1 MTMKK
6 MISLALAACMALAL
20 AAPASATGTS
30 AKSNVDEVSKNDVV
44 VLKENDDGTFTL
56 IGTVGD
62 FGNRAPVQ
70 GATTSAT
77 VVRDQDMDI
86 LHLSGNQ
93 YLTKAYDNVY
103 AKAERV
109 GFNTE
114 SYEKNISLINKYD
127 LSDEEA
133 QEIKEIIESQKAVGN
148 SEIEVSVYVGE
159 LHTVDSMNLTGVS
172 SLATNTNN
180 AVKENILAT
189 RNYLTPWRDVVT
201 GKTARDVAKTIAT
214 LVITTGGLSSAAV
227 SIFGAGVTALTEYQ
241 SFFNTTIKNPL
252 GTDWQQV
259 RFKLDWL
266 KKTSKVHTTAGDL
279 IGCVS
284 QRIWLDYYYHNQ
296 FFAQV
301 GKEHQTTKRVNLT
314 MNSKSWEDSEKV
326 ALYNY
331 HSTVIDPDFQTKI
344 GGKVF
349 KFSSSM

>member
-44 VLKENDDGTFTL
+44 VLKEHDDGTFTL

-109 GFNTE
+109 DFNTE

-180 AVKENILAT
+180 AVKEKYISN
-189 RNYLTPWRDVVT
+189 
-201 GKTARDVAKTIAT
+201 
-214 LVITTGGLSSAAV
+214 
-227 SIFGAGVTALTEYQ
+227 
-241 SFFNTTIKNPL
+241 
-252 GTDWQQV
+252 
-259 RFKLDWL
+259 
-266 KKTSKVHTTAGDL
+266 
-279 IGCVS
+279 
-284 QRIWLDYYYHNQ
+284 
-296 FFAQV
+296 
-301 GKEHQTTKRVNLT
+301 
-314 MNSKSWEDSEKV
+314 
-326 ALYNY
+326 
-331 HSTVIDPDFQTKI
+331 
-344 GGKVF
+344 
-349 KFSSSM
+349 